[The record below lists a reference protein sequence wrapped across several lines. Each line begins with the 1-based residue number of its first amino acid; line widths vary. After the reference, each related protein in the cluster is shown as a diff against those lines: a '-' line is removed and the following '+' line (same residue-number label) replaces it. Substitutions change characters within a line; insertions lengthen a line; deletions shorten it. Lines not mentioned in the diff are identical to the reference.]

1 MKPAGK
7 RTYLLPQGI
16 FSSGFFGWLS
26 LISQPDK
33 PLENFCHMIK
43 KKVLTIVLALLFFL
57 LPAALKAQ
65 QNKTLANDSLT
76 LTLHE
81 VDSLSQYIPVIY
93 SNKGCGRCVTAARFF
108 DEKSIPYLKLDLA
121 VSLNSQVMYQLAS
134 RAAGKPNIAILY
146 PVVAYKGVVY
156 YGEYPLN
163 EFLEKFAASFPEGI
177 EQ

>member
-1 MKPAGK
+1 MTK
-7 RTYLLPQGI
+7 
-16 FSSGFFGWLS
+16 
-26 LISQPDK
+26 
-33 PLENFCHMIK
+33 E
-43 KKVLTIVLALLFFL
+43 KVITIVVAMLVFL

-65 QNKTLANDSLT
+65 QNKIMANDSLT
-76 LTLHE
+76 LTLHQ
-81 VDSLSQYIPVIY
+81 VDSLSQYIPVMY

-121 VSLNSQVMYQLAS
+121 VSPNSQVMYQLAS
-134 RAAGKPNIAILY
+134 RAAGKPNIAIMY

-163 EFLEKFAASFPEGI
+163 EFLEKFAASFPGGI